1 MVFVIKGMKYD
12 TEKMRKVATVKKWYR
27 EDTFLN
33 RAMFPGQE
41 VGRTHE
47 CELWKS
53 EKGNWLL
60 THEMDYS
67 KSMGEAI
74 TEEEAKELLMR
85 YATPIYEKNV
95 WRVAGSVKGAKRNP
109 VARWGTKT
117 TGLELNTHIITQD
130 IEEIKRFFLYIG
142 RKAAIMAIKIILAAA
157 GAAALILTAMGLLL
171 MR

>member
-1 MVFVIKGMKYD
+1 MVAQAERLKISITEENRAIKALQEAAYIKGYM
-12 TEKMRKVATVKKWYR
+12 TAELRERERRKKARERKKRKRY
-27 EDTFLN
+27 FL
-33 RAMFPGQE
+33 AMFPGQE

-85 YATPIYEKNV
+85 YAMPIYEKMF
-95 WRVAGSVKGAKRNP
+95 G
-109 VARWGTKT
+109 
-117 TGLELNTHIITQD
+117 ELP
-130 IEEIKRFFLYIG
+130 E
-142 RKAAIMAIKIILAAA
+142 A
-157 GAAALILTAMGLLL
+157 
-171 MR
+171 

>member
-1 MVFVIKGMKYD
+1 MQFIIQGMKYD
-12 TEKMRKVATVKKWYR
+12 TEKMRKIATVKKWYR

-60 THEMDYS
+60 THEMDYG

-74 TEEEAKELLMR
+74 KEEEAKELLMR
-85 YATPIYEKNV
+85 YATPIYEKNI
-95 WRVAGSVKGAKRNP
+95 WRVAGSVKRDKAKPGCKVGNRNNR
-109 VARWGTKT
+109 VGT
-117 TGLELNTHIITQD
+117 
-130 IEEIKRFFLYIG
+130 
-142 RKAAIMAIKIILAAA
+142 
-157 GAAALILTAMGLLL
+157 
-171 MR
+171 

>member
-1 MVFVIKGMKYD
+1 MVFVIQGMKYD

-67 KSMGEAI
+67 KNMGEAI

-85 YATPIYEKNV
+85 YATPI
-95 WRVAGSVKGAKRNP
+95 KGAKRNP

-142 RKAAIMAIKIILAAA
+142 RKAAIMAIRIISAAA
-157 GAAALILTAMGLLL
+157 GAAILILAALGFFAYAVMAKAWNELFD
-171 MR
+171 

>member
-1 MVFVIKGMKYD
+1 MVFVIQGMKYD

-85 YATPIYEKNV
+85 YATQYTKKCLESCRKRKRGKAKPGCKVGNQNN
-95 WRVAGSVKGAKRNP
+95 RV
-109 VARWGTKT
+109 GT
-117 TGLELNTHIITQD
+117 
-130 IEEIKRFFLYIG
+130 
-142 RKAAIMAIKIILAAA
+142 
-157 GAAALILTAMGLLL
+157 
-171 MR
+171 

>member
-1 MVFVIKGMKYD
+1 MVFVIQGMKYD

-60 THEMDYS
+60 THEEDFQAKY
-67 KSMGEAI
+67 GEAVG
-74 TEEEAKELLMR
+74 EEEAKELLMK
-85 YATPIYEKNV
+85 YATTVYE
-95 WRVAGSVKGAKRNP
+95 RMFG
-109 VARWGTKT
+109 
-117 TGLELNTHIITQD
+117 ELP
-130 IEEIKRFFLYIG
+130 E
-142 RKAAIMAIKIILAAA
+142 A
-157 GAAALILTAMGLLL
+157 
-171 MR
+171 